1 MANYDLI
8 IIGAGPGGYVAA
20 EEAARLGKK
29 TAVIERK
36 AIGGTCLNVGCI
48 PSKSYLQH
56 SHWIHSIEKANEF
69 GITSHIE
76 DINFSRLVERKDQV
90 VSTLQM
96 GIYSTFKKL
105 GIDYIEGEATWV
117 KDRTFLVDGRE
128 FSGKDVI
135 LAMGSYPFIPP
146 IPGIKNVDYLTTD
159 EFFSVKKLPN
169 NLAIIGGGVIA
180 VEIAFAMKPLGIN
193 VDLIEVAPEILLTE
207 EKNVRNLMRNKLQG
221 MGVKIHEGVT
231 IKEIKERHIELEE
244 QEDIY
249 WDQLLVATGRKP
261 NTKMAIEM
269 GLELTQKGFIKVD
282 SFYETSRAH
291 IYAIGDLIETYM
303 LAHVASMEGIK
314 AVHAICR
321 KPDEPLDSLTVPRS
335 IYTHPEI
342 ASFGLSEEM
351 AKERGYDVIVH
362 QLPYSYNGRAIAS
375 AETEGFVKIVSEK
388 NHNEILGAVIV
399 GEHATDLLQQLILL
413 RQAEG
418 TLDQVV
424 ETIFAHPTISELTQ
438 EVARKI
444 LST

>member
-1 MANYDLI
+1 
-8 IIGAGPGGYVAA
+8 
-20 EEAARLGKK
+20 
-29 TAVIERK
+29 
-36 AIGGTCLNVGCI
+36 
-48 PSKSYLQH
+48 
-56 SHWIHSIEKANEF
+56 
-69 GITSHIE
+69 
-76 DINFSRLVERKDQV
+76 
-90 VSTLQM
+90 
-96 GIYSTFKKL
+96 
-105 GIDYIEGEATWV
+105 
-117 KDRTFLVDGRE
+117 
-128 FSGKDVI
+128 
-135 LAMGSYPFIPP
+135 
-146 IPGIKNVDYLTTD
+146 
-159 EFFSVKKLPN
+159 
-169 NLAIIGGGVIA
+169 
-180 VEIAFAMKPLGIN
+180 
-193 VDLIEVAPEILLTE
+193 
-207 EKNVRNLMRNKLQG
+207 QG

-282 SFYETSRAH
+282 SYYETSRAH

-351 AKERGYDVIVH
+351 AKERGYDVLVH

-399 GEHATDLLQQLILL
+399 GEHATDLLQQLIIL

-418 TLDQVV
+418 TVDQVV